1 MDPRLLWFHVCLMM
15 DNTNETLPYNTI
27 VRVKTDKM
35 ILMSDNTVQTDGRYC
50 FLGDFFFYL
59 CLFFFFNPIV
69 YWCYFTLLLEL
80 SGSSTYGVAL
90 SLSVKVIF
98 G

>member
-1 MDPRLLWFHVCLMM
+1 MAG
-15 DNTNETLPYNTI
+15 
-27 VRVKTDKM
+27 
-35 ILMSDNTVQTDGRYC
+35 TV
-50 FLGDFFFYL
+50 FLVISFSTSAF
-59 CLFFFFNPIV
+59 FFFFNPIV